1 MYPWNVLGMEPSED
15 RKAIKKAY
23 AVLLKKH
30 RPDEDPDGFQE
41 INQAYQ
47 AALQILKQAHA
58 TASATVS
65 QEYPAA
71 SQQADEVSQPTSEP
85 QEPLAGNQSTPEPV
99 ELVHPNPPEVLPV
112 EQAVAEQPAG
122 EPEYVMADD
131 PEADAHHN
139 RQLELAEQLFNNLH
153 AMAFAS
159 LQEKAELKNW
169 AFLAAYDDIED
180 FDLRDQVARE
190 VFRRVAEYNLF
201 QRKETGLDLIPPEV
215 LHHMAG
221 LFNWE
226 ANWLDYSQHFPEHYL
241 RCVFTELEKP
251 VDRVRTNYKV
261 GYVKRGLALVV
272 DFVAYFLLLGMLA
285 SLIETLPAEGKL
297 YFFTGFAGF
306 RLSMELLMKNR
317 STFATNYFGYRFL
330 DQYLNQPAR
339 QVTLKRFLA
348 LELMLT
354 PFYLIIAGLFSV
366 DTAIIIMG
374 GYALA
379 VMVWMFF
386 FEGRLPHDV
395 LSGTVAVKRLR

>member
-30 RPDEDPDGFQE
+30 RPDEDPEGFQE

-47 AALQILKQAHA
+47 AALHILKQAHA
-58 TASATVS
+58 TESATVS

-71 SQQADEVSQPTSEP
+71 SQQADEVNQPASEQQDP
-85 QEPLAGNQSTPEPV
+85 VAGNQSTPVPV
-99 ELVHPNPPEVLPV
+99 ELVHPNPPEVLTV
-112 EQAVAEQPAG
+112 EQAVAKQPAG

-131 PEADAHHN
+131 PEADEQHN

-153 AMAFAS
+153 AMAFAP

-169 AFLAAYDDIED
+169 AFLAAYDDIVD

-226 ANWLDYSQHFPEHYL
+226 ANWLDYSNHFPDHYL

-251 VDRVRTNYKV
+251 VERIRTNYKA
-261 GYVKRGLALVV
+261 GLVKRFLAFKV

-285 SLIETLPAEGKL
+285 SLIEVLPAEGKL
-297 YFFTGFAGF
+297 YYYLGFAGF
-306 RLSMELLMKNR
+306 RLGMELLMKNR
-317 STFATNYFGYRFL
+317 STFGTNYLGYRFL

-339 QVTLKRFLA
+339 QVILKRFLA
-348 LELMLT
+348 LELMLV

-366 DTAIIIMG
+366 DTVIMIVG
-374 GYALA
+374 GYAVIMV
-379 VMVWMFF
+379 VMMFLLQ
-386 FEGRLPHDV
+386 GRLPHDV
-395 LSGTVAVKRLR
+395 LSGTVAVKKLR